1 MKIPLAIDEI
11 HIPEDVQVNVEKG
24 IVTVAG
30 PKGKLM
36 RNLDNPRIHILIEN
50 GTVVVKC
57 EMPRKR
63 EKALVGTYRAHISN
77 MIHGVTEGFTY
88 KMKVVYAHFPLK
100 VSVKE
105 NKVNIDNFLGEQ
117 YPRTAQIYGDVQV
130 SVKGDSVTI
139 EGIDREEVGQTAA
152 NIERAVRVRRRD
164 IRIFQDGIYITS
176 KDRGA

>member
-11 HIPEDVQVNVEKG
+11 HIPEDVQVNVETG

-36 RNLDNPRIHILIEN
+36 RNLDNPRIHILLEN

-139 EGIDREEVGQTAA
+139 EGIDREDVGQTAA